1 MLRSLFST
9 VAGRYRYT
17 GRVIQE
23 KLKRQQIEPS
33 MSRVGHCIDNDPIE
47 GLWRIIKSEMY
58 QMYEIT
64 DEASLEHAVFSFR
77 ILPTLLLLHF
87 KFTSAVCFQAGFPFV
102 SGMD

>member
-9 VAGRYRYT
+9 VAGRYQYT

-64 DEASLEHAVFSFR
+64 DEASLGHAVFFVPHTPNSITPSFQIHIR
-77 ILPTLLLLHF
+77 
-87 KFTSAVCFQAGFPFV
+87 SMFP
-102 SGMD
+102 G